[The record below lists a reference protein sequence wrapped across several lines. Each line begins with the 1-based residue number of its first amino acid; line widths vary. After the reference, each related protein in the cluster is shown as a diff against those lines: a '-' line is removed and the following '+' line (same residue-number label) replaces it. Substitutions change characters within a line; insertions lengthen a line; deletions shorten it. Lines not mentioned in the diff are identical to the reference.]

1 MPVVVLGAV
10 VATAPLPFSLAQP
23 GLTADVLGENK
34 GKPVITVDGAA
45 AKEASGKETSDK
57 DAAGKDGGQLRM
69 VTIAATAPDT
79 TVRLPDLV
87 RGWFREDRAAMP
99 RDAVY
104 PGGDSTAEA
113 EKYNKAEM
121 KKSQDVAVKAAL
133 NELNES
139 PDDVDVRLRLAD
151 VGGPSAGLLFSLGIV
166 DKLDGDGSGLTGGRT
181 IAGTGTI
188 DASGKVG
195 AVGGVPLKTKAAKR
209 DGASVFL
216 VPKAECKDA
225 KAGLPEGLR
234 LIPVSSLHG
243 AADSLKALKD
253 GGKVPSCP

>member
-1 MPVVVLGAV
+1 MVALGAV

-34 GKPVITVDGAA
+34 GKPVITVGGAA
-45 AKEASGKETSDK
+45 DKDASGKGSS
-57 DAAGKDGGQLRM
+57 GKDDGQLRM
-69 VTIAATAPDT
+69 VTIAATAPDA

-104 PGGDSTAEA
+104 PGGGSTAEA

-121 KKSQDVAVKAAL
+121 KKSQDIAVKAAL
-133 NELNES
+133 NELHRS
-139 PDDVDVRLRLAD
+139 PEDVDVRLRLAD
-151 VGGPSAGLLFSLGIV
+151 VGGPSAGLLFSLGII
-166 DKLDGDGSGLTGGRT
+166 DKLDGDGSGGGLTGGRT

-216 VPKAECKDA
+216 VPKAECEDA
-225 KAGLPEGLR
+225 KAGLPSGLR
-234 LIPVSSLHG
+234 LIPAGSLHG
-243 AADSLKALKD
+243 AVDSLKALKE